1 MQYELIIKSK
11 ARKNLDNLP
20 LEYRSRIRQTLR
32 TIQSDPF
39 YGKALSGD
47 RKGQY
52 SARVWPYRIIYTIEK
67 KELIIIVIDIDH
79 RQGVYKG

>member
-20 LEYRSRIRQTLR
+20 LEYRSRILQTLR
-32 TIQSDPF
+32 EIQSDPF
-39 YGKALSGD
+39 FGKALSGD

-52 SARVWPYRIIYTIEK
+52 SARVWPYRIIYMIL
-67 KELIIIVIDIDH
+67 KEELVILVLDIDH
-79 RQGVYKG
+79 RQGVYNR

>member
-11 ARKNLDNLP
+11 ARKNLDKLP
-20 LEYRSRIRQTLR
+20 REYRSRIVQTLR
-32 TIQSDPF
+32 EIKSDPF
-39 YGKALSGD
+39 FGKPLSGE

-67 KELIIIVIDIDH
+67 KELVIIIIDIDH
-79 RQGVYKG
+79 RQGVY